1 VNGERGTTDH
11 NGGAARVA
19 VFIAFVPLA
28 FSEDFLEA
36 AFGAV
41 RRGQPQ
47 WALLAADAALLGVIF
62 WLRRK
67 LIGAHDRRLLGWW
80 WAGGAALTLVLDA
93 AVTWNWVLHATPSW
107 VISRPRCS
115 MPSLSLCSSPRRSGR
130 TRGGC

>member
-1 VNGERGTTDH
+1 MAAILADLRHCCEAAGQRHGRDSRH
-11 NGGAARVA
+11 PQGAARVA

-47 WALLAADAALLGVIF
+47 WALLAADAALLGAIF

-80 WAGGAALTLVLDA
+80 WAGGAALTLV
-93 AVTWNWVLHATPSW
+93 
-107 VISRPRCS
+107 
-115 MPSLSLCSSPRRSGR
+115 GR
-130 TRGGC
+130 QP